1 MGVSRHRSGTP
12 DANCFS
18 CPASITGTLPAAETS
33 SGESSHGLRDRR
45 SHPYAL
51 RGTASMNHST
61 LWITTAAILCTT
73 LTAQG
78 THEICRCR
86 EYGNELTRRT
96 GPSYHTRPTAGV
108 RFPGISVRGLSETDC
123 RNGFCDVD
131 SRYPQTG
138 CDDEFCEVGFRHQD
152 HGTNSFPYVSERSR
166 RNGPQRRLSDP
177 FRPAS
182 SREQRRPAPDR
193 RDYRLDRPQY
203 QPADFEARRRETRRV
218 SWNTNIRHA
227 VDQAAWGRRQIL
239 VQVSAS
245 WCSHCQRMKNE
256 TYTDPELVNLINE
269 RFVAVAID
277 ADQQREFVER
287 MEIRSLPTTLIV
299 GSDLRVLSRLQG
311 FQSSG
316 QLLQALSR

>member
-33 SGESSHGLRDRR
+33 YGESSYGLRDRR
-45 SHPYAL
+45 PHPNAIERNRL
-51 RGTASMNHST
+51 MNHST
-61 LWITTAAILCTT
+61 LLITTAAILSTNLTT
-73 LTAQG
+73 LAA
-78 THEICRCR
+78 HETCCSC
-86 EYGNELTRRT
+86 EHDLAGRT
-96 GPSYHTRPTAGV
+96 DRSCHARPTADGC
-108 RFPGISVRGLSETDC
+108 FPGFPDRGLSETDC

-138 CDDEFCEVGFRHQD
+138 CDGEFCEVGFRHQD

-182 SREQRRPAPDR
+182 SRQQRLPAPDR